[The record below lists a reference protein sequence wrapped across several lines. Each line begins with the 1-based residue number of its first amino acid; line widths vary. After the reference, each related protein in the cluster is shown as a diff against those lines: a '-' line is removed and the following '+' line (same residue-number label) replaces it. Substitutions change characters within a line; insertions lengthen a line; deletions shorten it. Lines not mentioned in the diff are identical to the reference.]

1 MELLSGCKKIREIP
15 SNLFKYNIE
24 VESFV
29 NAFNSCESLKNIPR
43 NLINNNSKIKDV
55 RSMFYKCK
63 ELETIPI
70 EIINKVMSGSID
82 YEGMFYGCT
91 KADNYNNLAE
101 KFKKPY

>member
-70 EIINKVMSGSID
+70 EIINKVMNDSISYD
-82 YEGMFYGCT
+82 SMFYGCT
-91 KADNYNNLAE
+91 KADNYNNIPDR
-101 KFKKPY
+101 FKK